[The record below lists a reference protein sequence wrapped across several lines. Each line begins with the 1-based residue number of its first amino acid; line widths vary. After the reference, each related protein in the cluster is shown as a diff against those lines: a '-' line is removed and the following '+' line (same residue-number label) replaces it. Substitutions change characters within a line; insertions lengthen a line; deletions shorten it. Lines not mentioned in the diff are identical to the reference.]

1 MGEHKEMFDSIKL
14 FRGLGVAAWMTLLL
28 GILGCEYPFSTRTP
42 EAPEKP
48 RPYRLL
54 SRSIAPGNVLINLKT
69 VYDYALSADDYVDG
83 LSEDFLFEPDPSDA
97 LVYEDAFSTPW
108 DSERERTFT
117 ANLFD
122 RILSDPEKTPR
133 VLTRWEEI
141 VADEEAEREAYFEY
155 EYKLEF
161 RDKQD
166 ESWKAA
172 EGKAYF
178 YLRKGEDEN
187 WTLSRWVDEKTNV
200 DIPSWGALRAQF

>member
-1 MGEHKEMFDSIKL
+1 MFDSIKRFKTFWVAGWIMVL
-14 FRGLGVAAWMTLLL
+14 SGVLR
-28 GILGCEYPFSTRTP
+28 CESPFSTRTP
-42 EAPEKP
+42 EEPEKP

-69 VYDYALSADDYVDG
+69 VYDYALSVDDYMDG
-83 LSEDFLFEPDPSDA
+83 LSEEFLFEPDPSDA
-97 LVYEDAFSTPW
+97 LVYEDAFSSPW
-108 DSERERTFT
+108 NAERERTFT

-122 RILSDPEKTPR
+122 RILSDPQDTPR

-141 VADEEAEREAYFEY
+141 VADDEEEREAYFEY

-172 EGKAYF
+172 EGKAYL

-187 WTLSRWVDEKTNV
+187 WALSRWVDEKTNEE
-200 DIPSWGALRAQF
+200 IPSWGALRAQF

>member
-1 MGEHKEMFDSIKL
+1 MFDSIKRFKTFWVAGWIMVL
-14 FRGLGVAAWMTLLL
+14 SGVLR
-28 GILGCEYPFSTRTP
+28 CESPFSTRTP
-42 EAPEKP
+42 EEPEKP

-69 VYDYALSADDYVDG
+69 VYDYALSVDDYMDG
-83 LSEDFLFEPDPSDA
+83 LSEEFLFEPDPSDA
-97 LVYEDAFSTPW
+97 LVYEDTFSSPW
-108 DSERERTFT
+108 NAERERTFT

-122 RILSDPEKTPR
+122 RILSDPQDTPR

-141 VADEEAEREAYFEY
+141 VADDEEEREAYFEY

-172 EGKAYF
+172 EGKAYL

-187 WTLSRWVDEKTNV
+187 WALSRWVDEKTNEE
-200 DIPSWGALRAQF
+200 IPSWGALRAQF